1 MLQITL
7 VPRAVFPE
15 AVFYPHSMVLKGTWP
30 PSSPSTH
37 LPGGLDG
44 SYTICVVTEAV
55 VLNRFSHFTP
65 APVGIVPSLYN
76 SGSH

>member
-15 AVFYPHSMVLKGTWP
+15 AAFYPHSMVLKTWP
-30 PSSPSTH
+30 LSSPSTH

-44 SYTICVVTEAV
+44 SVVTEAV
-55 VLNRFSHFTP
+55 ALNSFFHFTP
-65 APVGIVPSLYN
+65 APMGTVPSLYN

>member
-1 MLQITL
+1 MLQIIL
-7 VPRAVFPE
+7 VSRAVFPE
-15 AVFYPHSMVLKGTWP
+15 AAFYPHSMVLKTWP
-30 PSSPSTH
+30 LSSSSTH

-55 VLNRFSHFTP
+55 VRNRFFHFTP
-65 APVGIVPSLYN
+65 APVGTVPSLYN